1 MGFNEIKFKNLESVK
16 EVNKLKPFKPKG
28 HLKKLW
34 YSGESDDDD
43 KDSEDEW
50 KNKDFFESSIF
61 WQHQ

>member
-16 EVNKLKPFKPKG
+16 EVNNLKPFKPKG

-34 YSGESDDDD
+34 YSGESDEDD

-61 WQHQ
+61 WQH